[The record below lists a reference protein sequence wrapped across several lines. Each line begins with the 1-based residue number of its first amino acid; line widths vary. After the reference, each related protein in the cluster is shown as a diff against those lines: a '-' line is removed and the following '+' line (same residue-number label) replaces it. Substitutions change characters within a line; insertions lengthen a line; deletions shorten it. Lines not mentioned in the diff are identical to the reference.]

1 MGFSFQYFSIP
12 QGFELF
18 ALSGIRCQA
27 DYGIIRQITAG
38 NILYIV
44 LFLRNRTEHISFQYF
59 PNFSASLLNTTV
71 ADHISCQSTEFLCY
85 TCCIDFQTK
94 FLIIDVISAR
104 IIRQGRCLT
113 YYADSR
119 AGGAEFCIGVH
130 SLHDVFCHLC
140 QLSTKH
146 AVVDIYH
153 AEIIKCTH
161 TDSVITIHCIDCQ
174 SKIRK
179 GIFIGTAR
187 FSAICLIRHFCHASV
202 SFFIFPQTEPSVF
215 FQLFRKFLIHSVLL
229 LPRLFSDVS
238 FLRGSCR

>member
-1 MGFSFQYFSIP
+1 MGFSFRNFSIP

-27 DYGIIRQITAG
+27 DHGIIGQITAG

-59 PNFSASLLNTTV
+59 PNFSASLFNTTV

-113 YYADSR
+113 YNADSR
-119 AGGAEFCIGVH
+119 AGGTEFCIGVH
-130 SLHDVFCHLC
+130 FPHDIFCHLC

-146 AVVDIYH
+146 TVVDIYH

-161 TDSVITIHCIDCQ
+161 TDSVITIHCTDCQ

-229 LPRLFSDVS
+229 LPRLSSDVS

>member
-27 DYGIIRQITAG
+27 DHGIIGQITAG

-59 PNFSASLLNTTV
+59 PKFSASLLNTTV
-71 ADHISCQSTEFLCY
+71 ADHISCQSTEFLRH
-85 TCCIDFQTK
+85 TCCIDFQPK

-113 YYADSR
+113 YNADSR
-119 AGGAEFCIGVH
+119 AGGTEFCIGVH
-130 SLHDVFCHLC
+130 FPHDIFCHLC

-146 AVVDIYH
+146 TVVDIYH

-161 TDSVITIHCIDCQ
+161 TDSVITIHCTGCQ

-187 FSAICLIRHFCHASV
+187 SFAICLIRHFGHASV
-202 SFFIFPQTEPSVF
+202 SFFIFPQAKMSVF
-215 FQLFRKFLIHSVLL
+215 FQLFRKFLIHPVLL
-229 LPRLFSDVS
+229 LSRLFSGVS